1 MPLVPKSLGS
11 CLLPEILVNGTN
23 KVVVSSISTTHG
35 ICPKKNGMLG
45 RNARST
51 SNGTP
56 TCARSERDRMN
67 FARAGNVDP
76 FLMAAQ
82 DSSPIERKTRLPAST
97 DGVLPSTNSYP
108 GGG

>member
-1 MPLVPKSLGS
+1 
-11 CLLPEILVNGTN
+11 
-23 KVVVSSISTTHG
+23 
-35 ICPKKNGMLG
+35 
-45 RNARST
+45 
-51 SNGTP
+51 
-56 TCARSERDRMN
+56 MN